1 MSTRAPSIQSLRMC
15 EALLSATGW
24 RRRRTFSAA
33 SVITAQRDGP
43 QLHVPRLVWVWIG
56 GSFAEYY
63 VAPARILFKL
73 PDGVSFEEGAL
84 FEPAGVAMHAV
95 EQAHIV
101 PGDTV
106 VVFGVGPIGLVAIQ
120 MLNVCGASH
129 VVAVDIDDYRLGL
142 AENYG
147 AIPLNPTKLDV
158 AAEVKKLTSRRHG
171 ADVVVEMTGS
181 PRVYPSMFELL
192 RKEGRIVIVGHAG
205 EVPINVTEGITLK
218 GASIK
223 GSYGRGVWELGPT

>member
-1 MSTRAPSIQSLRMC
+1 MAHNCTSL
-15 EALLSATGW
+15 GW
-24 RRRRTFSAA
+24 YGF
-33 SVITAQRDGP
+33 GY
-43 QLHVPRLVWVWIG
+43 G
-56 GSFAEYY
+56 GSFAEYC

-205 EVPINVTEGITLK
+205 EVPIRSQK
-218 GASIK
+218 G
-223 GSYGRGVWELGPT
+223 